1 MQIKSYNKYPLAM
14 SNNAR
19 KGIKLNRMVMNS
31 CATPVGKTRARQLAN
46 RKPLSLK
53 TISRMYSYLSRAETY
68 YNPKNKLACGTISY
82 LLWGGLAAKRWT
94 GKILKE
100 NKLLK

>member
-1 MQIKSYNKYPLAM
+1 MKSYSKYPIAIT
-14 SNNAR
+14 NNAK
-19 KGIKLNRMVMNS
+19 KGIALNKMVQNS
-31 CATPVGKTRARQLAN
+31 CATPVGKARARQLAN
-46 RKPLSLK
+46 KKPLSLK

-94 GKILKE
+94 YKILKQ
-100 NKLLK
+100 NKLIKF